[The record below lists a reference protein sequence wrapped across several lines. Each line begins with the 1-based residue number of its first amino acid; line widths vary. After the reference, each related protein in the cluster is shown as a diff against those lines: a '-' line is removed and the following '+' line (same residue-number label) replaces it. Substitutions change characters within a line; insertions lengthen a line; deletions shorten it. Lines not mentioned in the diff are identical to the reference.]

1 VPWNHVVAYLKAA
14 DLTDL
19 SQNGHILVK
28 FTPLK
33 WILRSASAN
42 VLSVAEIESTH
53 QDRRCRVKNQCTI
66 AGD

>member
-1 VPWNHVVAYLKAA
+1 LQLPWNHVVAYLKAA

-53 QDRRCRVKNQCTI
+53 QD
-66 AGD
+66 